1 MEISNKRFEVS
12 CFNKNPRQ
20 CMLQVSGNTV
30 SQVEEFVYLG
40 VEGGK
45 RRFNAGIG
53 KVNVVLSVIL

>member
-1 MEISNKRFEVS
+1 
-12 CFNKNPRQ
+12 
-20 CMLQVSGNTV
+20 MLQVSGNAV